1 MITSS
6 AETEI
11 SLAFSSAS
19 WRMKRTICWIC
30 LDTSASFIVGIGL
43 DQLLRSEKLIGYCS
57 EVGCSS
63 FSRVDEEKGQLAA
76 KSETANIVG
85 IWRRMGK
92 AVRWLKGLLGIK
104 KDKEFSDKKV
114 NKRWSFGRLSGD
126 SRAAAGVQ
134 VPGDM
139 TPVVVGSPWRVRSYL
154 SDCEKEQN
162 KHAIAVAAAVVK
174 LTSQGKGGGV
184 AYGRREKWAAVKKQE
199 G

>member
-76 KSETANIVG
+76 ESEIASNFAVLLQSAQIRTTWKINGKITFQPHNYFQFINLVLLFIYLFFYINLINFFRANFI
-85 IWRRMGK
+85 IF
-92 AVRWLKGLLGIK
+92 LKTFVIIYK
-104 KDKEFSDKKV
+104 VACFIFSQFFFNPKNQRLTTNV
-114 NKRWSFGRLSGD
+114 NWSSFI
-126 SRAAAGVQ
+126 
-134 VPGDM
+134 
-139 TPVVVGSPWRVRSYL
+139 
-154 SDCEKEQN
+154 
-162 KHAIAVAAAVVK
+162 HF
-174 LTSQGKGGGV
+174 
-184 AYGRREKWAAVKKQE
+184 
-199 G
+199 

>member
-76 KSETANIVG
+76 ESETASNFAVLLQSAQIRTTWK
-85 IWRRMGK
+85 INGK
-92 AVRWLKGLLGIK
+92 IT
-104 KDKEFSDKKV
+104 F
-114 NKRWSFGRLSGD
+114 
-126 SRAAAGVQ
+126 
-134 VPGDM
+134 
-139 TPVVVGSPWRVRSYL
+139 
-154 SDCEKEQN
+154 
-162 KHAIAVAAAVVK
+162 
-174 LTSQGKGGGV
+174 
-184 AYGRREKWAAVKKQE
+184 
-199 G
+199 